1 MVEHVVHDVEVA
13 DRCTGREISNYSEA
27 LIPSANSIAI
37 NLPYEEASQ
46 LRTDAFE
53 YAFLPA
59 CRSFLDPVMCPVAIN
74 QRGHPEVGLSFYIKV
89 PILISGTHLLSLDLL
104 GEFE

>member
-1 MVEHVVHDVEVA
+1 MHDVEVA
-13 DRCTGREISNYSEA
+13 DRCTGREISNDSEA

-37 NLPYEEASQ
+37 NLPYEEVSQ

-59 CRSFLDPVMCPVAIN
+59 LSRLSCPLPFLPIYSY
-74 QRGHPEVGLSFYIKV
+74 EYLSN
-89 PILISGTHLLSLDLL
+89 THLLILAAR
-104 GEFE
+104 GG